1 MPALITATVLR
12 WDVDWDCEPPNV
24 YFVDSESVTIY
35 VADGEE
41 AGEVS
46 AIVGQYIIEH
56 EGDEKELLQA
66 ARDGLLQV
74 IEIYRAKV
82 TAPAV
87 PPHTHKPKKKKGTP
101 KATEP
106 KTETAA
112 AHSRSIKKRGR

>member
-1 MPALITATVLR
+1 MPALVTATVLR
-12 WDVDWDCEPPNV
+12 WDVDWDCEPPDV
-24 YFVDSESVTIY
+24 YFGDSETVRIY

-46 AIVGQYIIEH
+46 AIIGQYIIEH

-74 IEIYRAKV
+74 IDIYRAKV

-87 PPHTHKPKKKKGTP
+87 PPHILQLMEERARPW
-101 KATEP
+101 
-106 KTETAA
+106 
-112 AHSRSIKKRGR
+112 RSGARP